1 MKAILFDAEGLA
13 TVDHDRDSVLAVAR
27 QLLPAWPAWADCQIE
42 YLPGGYSNRNYRLD
56 IGGGRYALRIVDGPK
71 PRPRERQYLAIAAAP
86 DVVGYD
92 PQTGHMLTRW
102 IDGQILAA
110 SPPSPAEGGRYLANL
125 HAEIPSGIRRYDY
138 QAEIEALLTDAVR
151 PDADVVSRFRRLAW
165 SASEHCGC
173 HNDLNPWNV
182 IRASRAAE
190 TGQSPFRTLDWEYAG
205 DNDRLFDLVGLG
217 HGLQWTAA
225 QLAACAVVYAGTAT
239 GRARPLH
246 ATPTR
251 LKDTVC
257 AYRIREYAWAAA
269 QIGVGNDR
277 PEIIEQAVA
286 MRRAIVDSR

>member
-1 MKAILFDAEGLA
+1 M
-13 TVDHDRDSVLAVAR
+13 DHDRDKVLAVAR
-27 QLLPAWPAWADCQIE
+27 QLLPAWPTRADCRIE

-56 IGGGRYALRIVDGPK
+56 IDGARYALRIVDGAM
-71 PRPRERQYLAIAAAP
+71 PRPGERQYLAIAAAP

-92 PQTGHMLTRW
+92 RQTGHMLTRW

-110 SPPSPAEGGRYLANL
+110 SPPSPAEGGRYLAEL

-138 QAEIEALLTDAVR
+138 QAEIEALLAVAVD
-151 PDADVVSRFRRLAW
+151 PDPDVVSLFRALAW
-165 SASEHCGC
+165 SASEICGC

-182 IRASRAAE
+182 IRASR
-190 TGQSPFRTLDWEYAG
+190 TGEAGQPRFRTLDWEFAG

-217 HGLQWTAA
+217 QGLQWTPA
-225 QLAACAVVYAGTAT
+225 QLAACVREYAGTPT
-239 GRARPLH
+239 GQARPLH
-246 ATPTR
+246 AAPRR
-251 LKDTVC
+251 LTDTIC

-286 MRRAIVDSR
+286 MRRALVDSR

>member
-1 MKAILFDAEGLA
+1 M
-13 TVDHDRDSVLAVAR
+13 DHDRDKVLAVAR
-27 QLLPAWPAWADCQIE
+27 RLLPAWPVRADCRIE

-56 IGGGRYALRIVDGPK
+56 IDGARYALRVVDGAK
-71 PRPRERQYLAIAAAP
+71 PRPGERQYLAIAVAP

-102 IDGQILAA
+102 IDGRILAS
-110 SPPSPAEGGRYLANL
+110 SPPSPAEGGRYLADL
-125 HAEIPSGIRRYDY
+125 HAEIPSGIRSYDY
-138 QAEIEALLTDAVR
+138 QAEIEALLANAVS
-151 PDADVVSRFRRLAW
+151 PDADVVSRFHQLAW
-165 SASEHCGC
+165 SATEHCGC

-182 IRASRAAE
+182 IRASPTAVA
-190 TGQSPFRTLDWEYAG
+190 GQPRFRTLDWEFAG

-217 HGLQWTAA
+217 QGLQWTPA
-225 QLAACAVVYAGTAT
+225 QLAACALAYARTPA

-246 ATPTR
+246 VTPR
-251 LKDTVC
+251 RMEDTVC